1 MQCRNV
7 AVLCRA
13 RAASVALVTL
23 SFLAPACKGVIE
35 GPKGGPT
42 GGAGSGAGSTGAG
55 GSSGQSRDGAFACNP
70 NAPNA
75 GPSASPL
82 RRLSVLQYRN
92 TLRDLFG
99 ASLDVST
106 VAADE
111 LARMPVD
118 EAAFSVMD
126 TRLSDQHVSSFYRI
140 ADQISSA
147 ATTADTV
154 LRAVAGD
161 CALAATPTAACVG
174 AFLDDF
180 GARALRRPLT
190 ADEKTAYAALNDGTR
205 ATREL
210 FRSLLFVLLQAPSF
224 AYHVELDG
232 KAVAAS
238 DDNTYKLDAY
248 GLASRLSYHFWQSM
262 PDKALF
268 AAAADGS
275 LLTDAGYSAQVDR
288 VFADPRTR
296 DAVNVFYKEWW
307 HVGWLSAF
315 PNTPGLQTLA
325 KGTTVFA
332 PGADHL
338 QAMTDEIRALTEH
351 FTFDTPGTYKDLLV
365 TDLSFTRSPNLA
377 ALYGVAPWDGT
388 SAFPHM
394 PTGERAGILTRGSFL
409 VNDDFATSPIHRGI
423 IVKRNILCDVLAQ
436 PDPASL
442 PPGSLVPPPIS
453 PDTTTRQRY
462 ENKTSPALCNG
473 CHSTFNPIGYVL
485 ERYDAFGRYRT
496 QELVIDQATGNV
508 LATLPIDSSA
518 APHLNPGDDSMIDSG
533 PALSAMVASS
543 SKVEPCFARQYFR
556 FTFARAEDDSLDACA
571 LEAVRGAFDGGGSL
585 SGALR
590 AIALE
595 ASFRTRR
602 AM

>member
-1 MQCRNV
+1 M
-7 AVLCRA
+7 
-13 RAASVALVTL
+13 
-23 SFLAPACKGVIE
+23 IE
-35 GPKGGPT
+35 APKGGPS
-42 GGAGSGAGSTGAG
+42 GGGGLGAGSTGSG
-55 GSSGQSRDGAFACNP
+55 GGAGQSRDGTFTCDPA
-70 NAPNA
+70 A
-75 GPSASPL
+75 GPSVSPL

-99 ASLDVST
+99 SALDVGA
-106 VAADE
+106 VVADE
-111 LARMPVD
+111 LARVPVD

-126 TRLSDQHVSSFYRI
+126 TRLSDQHVRAYYRI
-140 ADQISSA
+140 ADKIATA
-147 ATTADTV
+147 ATMADTA
-154 LRAVAGD
+154 LRALAGD
-161 CALAATPTAACVG
+161 CALAATPTAACVS
-174 AFLDDF
+174 AFLDGF
-180 GARALRRPLT
+180 GARALRRPLSP
-190 ADEKTAYAALNDGTR
+190 DEKAAYTALNDGTR
-205 ATREL
+205 GTREL

-232 KAVAAS
+232 PSVAAA
-238 DDNTYKLDAY
+238 DDDYKLDAY
-248 GLASRLSYHFWQSM
+248 GLASRLSYHFWQSL
-262 PDKALF
+262 PDAPLF

-275 LLTDAGYSAQVDR
+275 LLTGAGYAAQVDR
-288 VFADPRTR
+288 IFADPRTR
-296 DAVNVFYKEWW
+296 DAINVFYKEWW

-325 KGTTVFA
+325 KGTTVFS

-351 FTFDTPGTYKDLLV
+351 FTFDTPGTYKDLLL

-377 ALYGVAPWDGT
+377 ALYGVAPWDGA

-394 PTGERAGILTRGSFL
+394 PSGERAGILTRGSFL

-423 IVKRNILCDVLAQ
+423 VVKRNILCDVLTQ

-442 PPGSLVPPPIS
+442 PAGSLVPPPIS
-453 PDTTTRQRY
+453 ADTTTRQRY

-473 CHSTFNPIGYVL
+473 CHGLFNPIGYVL
-485 ERYDAFGRYRT
+485 ERYDALGRYRT
-496 QELVIDQATGNV
+496 QEQVIDQTTGNV

-518 APHLNPGDDSMIDSG
+518 TPHLNPGDDSTIDSG

-556 FTFARAEDDSLDACA
+556 FTYARAENDPVDGCT
-571 LEAVRGAFDGGGSL
+571 LEAVRAAFDKGGSL
-585 SGALR
+585 AGALR